1 MLIDVKGQKHG
12 IVSLSEAIEIA
23 KTASLD
29 LVQVSPSDSDPIV
42 CKLLDYGKYLWK
54 KKSAGSG
61 KTKAKEIP
69 LKRLSLGRQQILE
82 ITILN

>member
-42 CKLLDYGKYLWK
+42 CKLLDYGKYIFEK

-61 KTKAKEIP
+61 KTKAKKI
-69 LKRLSLGRQQILE
+69 R
-82 ITILN
+82 